1 MTSDGAAGR
10 ASRPSATHHR
20 GAALGAALL
29 AGLLAAG
36 DARAVSVD
44 EFRAR
49 SARELLALCSDE
61 APGEGDLTFCYGYI
75 TGAGDL
81 DRALV
86 RAGAIKPMACGGSD
100 VTLDQNPGGLQRLG
114 PDQPRQAG
122 RPGDRRPGRAPD
134 AAALPHPLTPA
145 RVAGRLV
152 ERVRLKAADPG
163 AVSVLGVAPAWP
175 RPPRPPPSAG

>member
-1 MTSDGAAGR
+1 MSDAA
-10 ASRPSATHHR
+10 ASRTHR
-20 GAALGAALL
+20 PGTARRSTALGATLL

-49 SARELLALCSDE
+49 TARELLALCSGE

-86 RAGAIKPMACGGSD
+86 KAGAIKPLACGGSD
-100 VTLDQNPGGLQRLG
+100 VTLDQIREAFDIWARANPGKLDG
-114 PDQPRQAG
+114 PAIDALVE
-122 RPGDRRPGRAPD
+122 
-134 AAALPHPLTPA
+134 AAATRWPCRTP
-145 RVAGRLV
+145 
-152 ERVRLKAADPG
+152 
-163 AVSVLGVAPAWP
+163 
-175 RPPRPPPSAG
+175 

>member
-10 ASRPSATHHR
+10 ACRPSATHHL

-36 DARAVSVD
+36 DARAVSVN
-44 EFRAR
+44 EFRTR
-49 SARELLALCSDE
+49 TARELLALCSDE

-100 VTLDQNPGGLQRLG
+100 VTLDQIREAFNGWARANPGKLDG
-114 PDQPRQAG
+114 PAIDAL
-122 RPGDRRPGRAPD
+122 AE
-134 AAALPHPLTPA
+134 AAATRWPCHTP
-145 RVAGRLV
+145 
-152 ERVRLKAADPG
+152 
-163 AVSVLGVAPAWP
+163 
-175 RPPRPPPSAG
+175 